1 MELQFAYTIRTPRGS
16 LRARFPYQIRRSVP
30 SSRPSAI
37 IRPKPKKKEWR
48 MDFSLS
54 SEHEILRESVRS
66 FAENEIQPVAREL
79 DEKEEFSYDTLRKM
93 AELGLFGVFVSEAY
107 GGQAMDYLSYIIAV
121 EEIARVD
128 GSHAATVAAE
138 NSLGIGQL
146 YYFGSE
152 EQKRRYLP
160 KLCKGETLWGFG
172 LTEPNAGSDA
182 SNSKTNAVLDG
193 NEWVI
198 NGSKIFITNAA
209 TSITSGVTVLARTG
223 MRDNGKP
230 ELSCIIVENG
240 TRGLTAK
247 PMHGKMMWRAS
258 NTAELYFEDCRVPK
272 DNLLGPRGNGFHQM
286 MQTLD
291 GGRLS
296 IAAMGLGGAQGS
308 FEKALRYSNER
319 EQFGRPIATFQVN
332 AFKLADMATEI
343 ECARLLLY
351 KACWLRDN
359 ELAFS
364 KEAAMAKLYCSE
376 VMYRCANHA
385 VQLHGGYG
393 LMKEYDVERF
403 YRDQKLLEIGEGTSE
418 VQRIVI
424 SRYIGAKCL

>member
-1 MELQFAYTIRTPRGS
+1 ME
-16 LRARFPYQIRRSVP
+16 
-30 SSRPSAI
+30 
-37 IRPKPKKKEWR
+37 
-48 MDFSLS
+48 FSLS
-54 SEHEILRESVRS
+54 TEQEILRDSVRS
-66 FAENEIQPVAREL
+66 FAEKEIKPVAREL
-79 DEKEEFSYDTLRKM
+79 DKKEEFSLDTMQKM
-93 AELGLFGVFVSEAY
+93 AELGLFGIFVSEKY
-107 GGQAMDYLSYIIAV
+107 GGQGMDYISYIIAT

-128 GSHAATVAAE
+128 GSHAATVAAG
-138 NSLGIGQL
+138 NSLGIGPL

-152 EQKRRYLP
+152 EQKRKYLP
-160 KLCKGETLWGFG
+160 SLCRGETLWAFG

-182 SNSKTNAVLDG
+182 ANSRTNAVLDG

-198 NGSKIFITNAA
+198 NGSKIFITNASSKISA
-209 TSITSGVTVLARTG
+209 GTTVLCKTG
-223 MRDNGKP
+223 TRDDGKP
-230 ELSCIIVENG
+230 ELSCILVESG
-240 TRGLTAK
+240 TPGYLAK
-247 PMHGKMMWRAS
+247 EMHDKMMWRAS
-258 NTAELYFEDCRVPK
+258 NTSELYFEDCRVPK
-272 DNLLGPRGNGFHQM
+272 ENLLGTRGHGFHQM

-296 IAAMGLGGAQGS
+296 IAAMGLGGAQGC
-308 FEKALRYSNER
+308 FDMALRYSNER
-319 EQFGRPIATFQVN
+319 EQFGRPIANFQAN
-332 AFKLADMATEI
+332 SFKLADMAMEI

-359 ELAFS
+359 DMAFS

-393 LMKEYDVERF
+393 LMQEYDVERF

-424 SRYIGAKCL
+424 SRHIGAKCL